1 VTSVPYW
8 DERCGMKFGGAADF
22 EAAWRQ
28 FWELVRGETYRP
40 RDYIL
45 ETLTLERRAREYYD
59 IARNLSERCN

>member
-1 VTSVPYW
+1 
-8 DERCGMKFGGAADF
+8 MKFTGAADF

-28 FWELVRGETYRP
+28 FWELCRGETFQP

-59 IARNLSERCN
+59 IARSLSERCN